1 MFRPKPGARIELH
14 VLKSHAASRLN
25 RDGMDRP
32 KTMHF
37 GGCRR
42 LRISSQS
49 EKYSIRHS
57 EIFSQLLDHAN
68 EKYGAV
74 RMIRTRQAINRIQ
87 EKLEEK
93 IRPTGE
99 DPAQC
104 QDIIKERLQSFKKI
118 FSKKQSGKD
127 NQKDT
132 TQLVAFS
139 MAEIDRIVEM
149 IFTIDNKEKII
160 IADAEQVIK
169 DVRSERTSVGPLSV
183 ELQLFG
189 RFTTAFHYLKNID
202 PPLSLNHGF
211 TIHESRIEWD
221 YWTAVDDLNRLA
233 RKQDSGHLDSR
244 AFGAGVFYHYYC
256 LDVPLLSRNI
266 HGAFTNLDDSQLVE
280 LTQDV
285 IAAFLYA
292 ACCRN
297 PVGAQTGHA
306 NYNLPG
312 YAYLTYGNAFPY
324 SADDAFEQPI
334 QATGK
339 GYLHEGRNALQ
350 AWIETRRKR
359 YGIFSGFEQGMG
371 LDTLDSDLQ
380 TMIESTVQEATPAI
394 HRALVEG

>member
-1 MFRPKPGARIELH
+1 MFKPKPGARIELH

-68 EKYGAV
+68 VKYGAV
-74 RMIRTRQAINRIQ
+74 RMIRTRHAISQIQ

-93 IRPTGE
+93 IRSAGE
-99 DPAQC
+99 DPAEYR
-104 QDIIKERLQSFKKI
+104 DIIKERLQSFKKI
-118 FSKKQSGKD
+118 FSKKRSEKKEQD
-127 NQKDT
+127 DT

-139 MAEIDRIVEM
+139 MAEIDHIVEM
-149 IFTIDNKEKII
+149 IYKLDDKGRINIGDV
-160 IADAEQVIK
+160 EQVVK
-169 DVRSERTSVGPLSV
+169 DVRSERTSLGPLSV

-189 RFTTAFHYLKNID
+189 RFTTAFHYLQNID

-233 RKQDSGHLDSR
+233 HKQDSGHLDSR

-266 HGAFTNLDDSQLVE
+266 HGAFTNLDEPQLVE

-312 YAYLTYGNAFPY
+312 CAYMTYGNAFPY
-324 SADDAFEQPI
+324 SADDAFEQPV

-339 GYLHEGRNALQ
+339 GYFHEGRKALQ
-350 AWIETRRKR
+350 AWMETRRKR

-371 LDTLDSDLQ
+371 LGTLESDLQ

-394 HRALVEG
+394 RSAFLEE